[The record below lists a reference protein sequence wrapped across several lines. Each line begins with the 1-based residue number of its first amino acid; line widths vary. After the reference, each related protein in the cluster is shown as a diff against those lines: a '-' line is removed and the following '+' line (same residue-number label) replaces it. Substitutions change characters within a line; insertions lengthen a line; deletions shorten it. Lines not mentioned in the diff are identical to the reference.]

1 APGVYAGAGN
11 QGFVE
16 FGESGLA
23 GKMQL
28 SLTSCETLA
37 HGLIHLRYAV
47 GPG

>member
-1 APGVYAGAGN
+1 FDARARN

-23 GKMQL
+23 GKMRL
-28 SLTSCETLA
+28 SLRSCETLA

-47 GPG
+47 SPG